1 LNIDIQE
8 GLFLVW
14 GRPLFD
20 GLKKGKHGGDFLKKY
35 LTEGKQREGGRNLEE
50 GRAGTMQYNITV
62 MLQGKNVSL

>member
-1 LNIDIQE
+1 M
-8 GLFLVW
+8 

-35 LTEGKQREGGRNLEE
+35 LTEEKQREGGRNLEE

-62 MLQGKNVSL
+62 MLQG